1 MALPIKTSEILK
13 KTGGNTFVAGINNQT
28 GTTYTLIATD
38 AGKVVRLDNANP
50 ITLTVPKN
58 ATVEIPVNTIIRL
71 CQAGAGAIEIA
82 PEETGPDV
90 PTLNGLLNSD
100 FQYAYLT
107 LIKVADDVWDVVGGV
122 SGE

>member
-28 GTTYTLIATD
+28 GTTYTLADTD

-58 ATVEIPVNTIIRL
+58 ATTEIPVNTVIHL
-71 CQAGAGAIEIA
+71 CQVGAGEVEVV

-90 PTLNGLLNSD
+90 PTLNGNLHSA

-122 SGE
+122 EGE